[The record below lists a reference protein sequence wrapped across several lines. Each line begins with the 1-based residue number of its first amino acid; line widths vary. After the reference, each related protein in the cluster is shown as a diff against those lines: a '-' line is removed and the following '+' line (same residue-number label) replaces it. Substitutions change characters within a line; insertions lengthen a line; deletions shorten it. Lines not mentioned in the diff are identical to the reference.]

1 MYRQPGGSQVR
12 EMLERGLDS
21 ERGGRLL
28 GGRGRVGNKG
38 LGQRARIDI
47 PAGLYCS
54 GAVSWCSGESKRL
67 DVELGEGG
75 RSVWKR
81 RTYGS

>member
-1 MYRQPGGSQVR
+1 MYRQPGGSRVR

-47 PAGLYCS
+47 PAGLYCWQLRMS
-54 GAVSWCSGESKRL
+54 KGAQ
-67 DVELGEGG
+67 EGNQSQLYQTDCG
-75 RSVWKR
+75 RVQLQR
-81 RTYGS
+81 CEE